1 MSPRHPPAT
10 SGKRVPY
17 RAPRDRIEV
26 WTAVGVAIVI
36 VVATATLV
44 WFLRPNRGSSGS
56 GQTPATTAATAAP
69 TATTAAPTDTTAAP
83 ASTTAPTDTTA
94 APSGG

>member
-1 MSPRHPPAT
+1 
-10 SGKRVPY
+10 VPY

-69 TATTAAPTDTTAAP
+69 TDTTAAP